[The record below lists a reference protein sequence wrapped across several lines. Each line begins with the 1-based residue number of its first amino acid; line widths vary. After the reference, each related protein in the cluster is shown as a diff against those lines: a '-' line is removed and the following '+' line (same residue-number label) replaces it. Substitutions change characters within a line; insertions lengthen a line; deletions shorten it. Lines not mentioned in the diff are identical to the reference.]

1 MAIVTMDGEYE
12 LMCD

>member
-1 MAIVTMDGEYE
+1 MYE